1 MKDKIQKQLDE
12 AIQAELDGMSN
23 TLMPSE
29 KEKAIANVTELYKL
43 RIEEARL
50 EQARIDKLTE
60 QDSKE
65 AQLKGQKLD
74 RWLNVGLQVGLTV
87 GGWLM
92 FSMWQRREMKFEL
105 EGTPTTPMFR
115 HILSQMTPK
124 LKKYGESKREDRVF
138 TRSFR
143 FVRREKYI
151 LLYGNLILERS
162 LTNVRTE
169 IPERRVSVCRWY
181 GGIYHWHL
189 CLTWAWRCWQ
199 VCDQPS
205 RRRRVRNRRE
215 CRKRKL

>member
-12 AIQAELDGMSN
+12 AIQAELDEMGN

-43 RIEEARL
+43 RIEEAKL

-115 HILSQMTPK
+115 NILSQMTPK
-124 LKKYGESKREDRVF
+124 LKK
-138 TRSFR
+138 
-143 FVRREKYI
+143 
-151 LLYGNLILERS
+151 
-162 LTNVRTE
+162 
-169 IPERRVSVCRWY
+169 
-181 GGIYHWHL
+181 
-189 CLTWAWRCWQ
+189 
-199 VCDQPS
+199 
-205 RRRRVRNRRE
+205 
-215 CRKRKL
+215 

>member
-12 AIQAELDGMSN
+12 VIQTELEGLESAS
-23 TLMPSE
+23 MPSE

-43 RIEEARL
+43 RIEEAKL

-92 FSMWQRREMKFEL
+92 FSIWQRREMKFEL

-115 HILSQMTPK
+115 SLLSKMTPN
-124 LKKYGESKREDRVF
+124 LKK
-138 TRSFR
+138 
-143 FVRREKYI
+143 
-151 LLYGNLILERS
+151 
-162 LTNVRTE
+162 
-169 IPERRVSVCRWY
+169 
-181 GGIYHWHL
+181 
-189 CLTWAWRCWQ
+189 
-199 VCDQPS
+199 
-205 RRRRVRNRRE
+205 
-215 CRKRKL
+215 